1 MDQYITIIVT
11 IVTVLGSAGAWQF
24 YQKRMERKFDAAKE
38 DKTDQNLYR
47 DDLRE
52 RVAVLEAKLE
62 EERAETQKRYAEILK
77 LQTTLTEYKVRIEF
91 LEKENER
98 LKYNRP

>member
-1 MDQYITIIVT
+1 MGEYTTIIITV
-11 IVTVLGSAGAWQF
+11 VTVLGSTGAWTY
-24 YQKRMERKFDAAKE
+24 YQNRLKLKYQSQKE

-52 RVAVLEAKLE
+52 RVAVLEEKLE
-62 EERAETQKRYAEILK
+62 QERNQKEKTTHELAQVMTQ
-77 LQTTLTEYKVRIEF
+77 LTEYKVRLEF

-98 LKYNRP
+98 LKYK

>member
-1 MDQYITIIVT
+1 MGEYTTIIITV
-11 IVTVLGSAGAWQF
+11 VTVLGSTGAWTY
-24 YQKRMERKFDAAKE
+24 YQNRLKLKYQSQKE

-52 RVAVLEAKLE
+52 RVAVLEEKLE
-62 EERAETQKRYAEILK
+62 QERNQKEKTAHELVKVMTQ
-77 LQTTLTEYKVRIEF
+77 LTEYKVRLEF

-98 LKYNRP
+98 LKYK